1 MKRMATLVLLGLLA
15 FGCGHLEVS
24 TVLLRVPEAPRTAA
38 VRVYFPK
45 DRVTQPYYD
54 VAMLQVQAAGVTMGD
69 VMDALTHRAHL
80 LGCDAL
86 VRTQIAIGA
95 GRLNGVAV
103 CVRFAEDATAASPAK
118 ATAPVPAN
126 LDPPVPG
133 SEVHPDA
140 ADL

>member
-1 MKRMATLVLLGLLA
+1 MRIAPLALLATLA
-15 FGCGHLEVS
+15 MGCGHLEVS
-24 TVLLRVPEAPRTAA
+24 TVLLRAPEAPRTPA

-45 DRVTQPYYD
+45 DRVSRPYYD

-86 VRTQIAIGA
+86 VRTQIAMGA

-103 CVRFAEDATAASPAK
+103 CVRFTNEVPTTAAAPAP
-118 ATAPVPAN
+118 APVPASAT
-126 LDPPVPG
+126 P
-133 SEVHPDA
+133 PDA

>member
-1 MKRMATLVLLGLLA
+1 MIRLAPLALLATLAL
-15 FGCGHLEVS
+15 GCGHLEVS
-24 TVLLRVPEAPRTAA
+24 TVLLRAPEAPRTPA

-45 DRVTQPYYD
+45 DRVARPYYD

-86 VRTQIAIGA
+86 VRTQIAVGA

-103 CVRFAEDATAASPAK
+103 CVRFTDDASTTAAAP
-118 ATAPVPAN
+118 APVPASA
-126 LDPPVPG
+126 P
-133 SEVHPDA
+133 PDA

>member
-1 MKRMATLVLLGLLA
+1 MKRVALLA
-15 FGCGHLEVS
+15 LGSMLAIGCGHLEVS
-24 TVLLRVPEAPRTAA
+24 TVLLRAPEAPRNPT

-45 DRVTQPYYD
+45 DRVARPYYD

-69 VMDALTHRAHL
+69 VVDALTHRAHL

-103 CVRFAEDATAASPAK
+103 CVRFTDDAPATAAAPAS
-118 ATAPVPAN
+118 VPAN

-133 SEVHPDA
+133 AEVHPDA
-140 ADL
+140 VDL

>member
-1 MKRMATLVLLGLLA
+1 MRIAPLALVAAMAM
-15 FGCGHLEVS
+15 GCGHLEVS
-24 TVLLRVPEAPRTAA
+24 SVLLRAPEAPRTPS

-45 DRVTQPYYD
+45 DRVSGAYYD

-86 VRTQIAIGA
+86 VRTQIAVGA

-103 CVRFAEDATAASPAK
+103 CVRFTDDAPTTAAAP
-118 ATAPVPAN
+118 APVPASAA
-126 LDPPVPG
+126 P
-133 SEVHPDA
+133 PDA